1 MKVDPYYV
9 WLLKGFAM
17 ATVAVLL
24 AVLVFYMWVAVGVLE
39 DRPDGYYT
47 EHYHSGTIIGMN
59 ESRLVF
65 YVETSK
71 SISEVPVGPSD
82 FNRYE
87 IGDFY
92 EWWTQTYHR
101 YGGLTN
107 MTMIHS
113 W

>member
-1 MKVDPYYV
+1 MKFDK
-9 WLLKGFAM
+9 LLIIRILITA
-17 ATVAVLL
+17 LI
-24 AVLVFYMWVAVGVLE
+24 LVVGTGLIHGVLYYE
-39 DRPDGYYT
+39 PGPDGYYT

-82 FNRYE
+82 FNHYE
-87 IGDFY
+87 IGDQY
-92 EWWTQTYHR
+92 EWIIVTYHR
-101 YGGLTN
+101 RTGISNL
-107 MTMIHS
+107 TMIHS

>member
-1 MKVDPYYV
+1 MKFDK
-9 WLLKGFAM
+9 LLIIRILITA
-17 ATVAVLL
+17 LI
-24 AVLVFYMWVAVGVLE
+24 LVVGTGLILGVLYYE
-39 DRPDGYYT
+39 PGPDGYYT

-87 IGDFY
+87 VGDFY
-92 EWWTQTYHR
+92 EWWTQRYHR

-107 MTMIHS
+107 LTMIHS